1 MRHLRADLKNIRPLE
16 QVPYD
21 AQLLYQD
28 SKVALYYTYDYYQ
41 GQVTWIMVNKT
52 NTTLYVSL
60 LRGAELNIDGQNATV
75 PSYVF
80 GNAFAEVYFANGL
93 SSYINDLNNIPLYS
107 LAILKSP
114 SGQTIVGFVFALPPN
129 SVISAPEYG
138 FVGLQSLN
146 GQLLEVTP
154 ENDNLYAIIYDFV
167 EIMEYEQEAGVQ
179 VQAPPDPYAVYSYQF
194 SISDVGT
201 IVTPRVIFK
210 VPQGD
215 VNAITGL
222 INDIKKFFHK
232 L

>member
-1 MRHLRADLKNIRPLE
+1 MRHLRADLKNIRPLA
-16 QVPYD
+16 QVPSN

-28 SKVALYYTYDYYQ
+28 SKVALYYTYDSAQ

-60 LRGAELNIDGQNATV
+60 LRGASLNINGQNATV

-107 LAILKSP
+107 LAVLKSP
-114 SGQTIVGFVFALPPN
+114 SGQTIVAFVFALPPN

-138 FVGLQSLN
+138 FVGLQSID

-154 ENDNLYAIIYDFV
+154 ENDNLYAIIYDYV

-194 SISDVGT
+194 SISDIGT
-201 IVTPRVIFK
+201 IITPRAIFK
-210 VPQGD
+210 VPQSD
-215 VNAITGL
+215 VNVITGL
-222 INDIKKFFHK
+222 VNDIKKLFHK

>member
-1 MRHLRADLKNIRPLE
+1 MRHLRADLKNIRPLA
-16 QVPYD
+16 QVPSN

-28 SKVALYYTYDYYQ
+28 SKVALYYTYDSAQ

-60 LRGAELNIDGQNATV
+60 LRGASLNINGQNATV

-107 LAILKSP
+107 LAVLKSP
-114 SGQTIVGFVFALPPN
+114 SGQTIVAFVFALPPN

-154 ENDNLYAIIYDFV
+154 ENDNLYAIIYDYV

-194 SISDVGT
+194 SISDIGT
-201 IVTPRVIFK
+201 IITPRVIFK
-210 VPQGD
+210 VPQSD
-215 VNAITGL
+215 VNVITGL
-222 INDIKKFFHK
+222 VNDIKKLFHK

>member
-1 MRHLRADLKNIRPLE
+1 MRHLRADLKNIRPLA
-16 QVPYD
+16 QVPND

-52 NTTLYVSL
+52 DTTLYVSL
-60 LRGAELNIDGQNATV
+60 LRGASLNITTV

-93 SSYINDLNNIPLYS
+93 SSYINDLNDIPLYS

-114 SGQTIVGFVFALPPN
+114 SGQTIVGFVFALPSN
-129 SVISAPEYG
+129 AVISVPEYG

-210 VPQGD
+210 VPQSD

>member
-1 MRHLRADLKNIRPLE
+1 MRRLHADLKNIRPLA
-16 QVPYD
+16 QVPND

-60 LRGAELNIDGQNATV
+60 LRGASLNINGQNATV

-107 LAILKSP
+107 LAVLKSP

-129 SVISAPEYG
+129 SVVSAPEYG

-194 SISDVGT
+194 SISDIGT

-210 VPQGD
+210 VPQSD
-215 VNAITGL
+215 VNVITGL

>member
-1 MRHLRADLKNIRPLE
+1 MRRLHADLKNIRPLA
-16 QVPYD
+16 QVPND

-28 SKVALYYTYDYYQ
+28 SEVALYYTYDYYQ

-52 NTTLYVSL
+52 DTTLYVSL
-60 LRGAELNIDGQNATV
+60 LRGASLNINGQNATV

-107 LAILKSP
+107 LAVLKSP

-129 SVISAPEYG
+129 SVVSAPEYG
-138 FVGLQSLN
+138 FIGLQSLN

-194 SISDVGT
+194 SISDIGT

-210 VPQGD
+210 VPQSD
-215 VNAITGL
+215 VNVITGL

>member
-1 MRHLRADLKNIRPLE
+1 MRHLRADLKNIRPLA

-52 NTTLYVSL
+52 DTTLYVSL
-60 LRGAELNIDGQNATV
+60 LRGASLNINDQNATV
-75 PSYVF
+75 PSYIF

-107 LAILKSP
+107 LAVLKSP
-114 SGQTIVGFVFALPPN
+114 SGQTIVGFVFVLPPN

-138 FVGLQSLN
+138 FIGLQSLN

-154 ENDNLYAIIYDFV
+154 ENDNLYAIIYDYA
-167 EIMEYEQEAGVQ
+167 EIIEYEQEAGVQ

-194 SISDVGT
+194 SISDIGT
-201 IVTPRVIFK
+201 IITPRVIFK
-210 VPQGD
+210 VPQSD

>member
-1 MRHLRADLKNIRPLE
+1 MRRFHADLKNVRPLA

-75 PSYVF
+75 PSYIF
-80 GNAFAEVYFANGL
+80 GNAFSEVYFANGL

-107 LAILKSP
+107 LAVLKTP
-114 SGQTIVGFVFALPPN
+114 SGQTIIGFVFALPPN

-154 ENDNLYAIIYDFV
+154 ENDNLYVIIYDYA

-179 VQAPPDPYAVYSYQF
+179 VQAPPDPYAIYSYQF
-194 SISDVGT
+194 NISDVGT
-201 IVTPRVIFK
+201 VITPRVIFK

-215 VNAITGL
+215 VNVITGL

>member
-1 MRHLRADLKNIRPLE
+1 MRRLRADLKNIRPLT
-16 QVPYD
+16 QVPSD

-52 NTTLYVSL
+52 DTTLYVSL
-60 LRGAELNIDGQNATV
+60 LRGAELNINGQNATV

-93 SSYINDLNNIPLYS
+93 SSYINDLNDIPLYS
-107 LAILKSP
+107 LAVLKSP
-114 SGQTIVGFVFALPPN
+114 SGQTIVGFVFVLPPS
-129 SVISAPEYG
+129 SVVSAPEYG
-138 FVGLQSLN
+138 FIGLQSLN

-201 IVTPRVIFK
+201 VVTPRVIFK

>member
-1 MRHLRADLKNIRPLE
+1 MRRLHADLKNIRPLA
-16 QVPYD
+16 QVPDD

-60 LRGAELNIDGQNATV
+60 LRGASLNINGQNATV

-107 LAILKSP
+107 LAVLKSP

-129 SVISAPEYG
+129 SVVSAPEYG

-194 SISDVGT
+194 SISDIGT
-201 IVTPRVIFK
+201 VVTPRVIFK
-210 VPQGD
+210 VPQSD